1 MGSRT
6 SECGSFAF
14 ESKIDL
20 NHHLQFRY
28 ITTLPPNLTIHHPH
42 PSSPSSPSN
51 GVANGFSWTSQAFQL
66 TFHLGNL
73 SFRATHTKH
82 TWKDGMGEW
91 GGSLR
96 KLGVVVL
103 FCLGGWYFRLG
114 LEILLLGI
122 LSKTI
127 AVGELGLPRCVA
139 NGWEKK
145 NKVMSCVP
153 DMSGI
158 GSTWSWRIQVKR
170 LNVRTAQEK
179 KTAVPRSL
187 GENGPKV
194 AWYNQPEKLC

>member
-51 GVANGFSWTSQAFQL
+51 GVANGFSWTPQAFQL

-96 KLGVVVL
+96 KLGVVFFVW
-103 FCLGGWYFRLG
+103 GADIILG
-114 LEILLLGI
+114 LQILLLGI
-122 LSKTI
+122 LFQSCCWGFGLAKMCSQWMREEKQSDVMRSGYVRNWFEVKLEDKSETAKCSDSTRENKT
-127 AVGELGLPRCVA
+127 
-139 NGWEKK
+139 
-145 NKVMSCVP
+145 VP
-153 DMSGI
+153 C
-158 GSTWSWRIQVKR
+158 
-170 LNVRTAQEK
+170 
-179 KTAVPRSL
+179 SL
-187 GENGPKV
+187 RKNGPKV
-194 AWYNQPEKLC
+194 AWYNQTEKLC